1 MIFKEDIFIGKALH
15 FRAIPQ
21 CSQMYTT
28 VTMCPEKSPPY
39 SPCLFFNNSVKH
51 QPLSKTFGT

>member
-28 VTMCPEKSPPY
+28 ECVPKK
-39 SPCLFFNNSVKH
+39 V
-51 QPLSKTFGT
+51 PLTLPVYFLTTL